1 MNFYLP
7 DVQYFCPPVRMS
19 ILGQRLYSLTDAR
32 KNSGLLRSGYVKPYA
47 CDTRVM
53 FLLLTGWSRMNCAS
67 GLCRVALK
75 TVLLA
80 GALLPKL
87 STPCA
92 VAESASGVPFQALH
106 SNEAV
111 RIIVLDPTGALVPD
125 ADVTVTCVGR
135 TGATTS
141 HRTNHFGS
149 LLLWHLLRSDY
160 EISVHKQ
167 GFAAY
172 RREISLR
179 RGHQLNLRI
188 QLKLPILE
196 SVVEIESPMGII
208 NIDDHTDIAPLP
220 FNPLIYSWGGSNWGG
235 SILPGIEVK
244 DRKHRKSKQK

>member
-1 MNFYLP
+1 MDFYLP
-7 DVQYFCPPVRMS
+7 DVQYFCVPVPMS
-19 ILGQRLYSLTDAR
+19 ILGQRLYSLADSR
-32 KNSGLLRSGYVKPYA
+32 KNSGLLRSGYVNPCA
-47 CDTRVM
+47 CDTRIM
-53 FLLLTGWSRMNCAS
+53 FLLLTGWSRMSCAS
-67 GLCRVALK
+67 GLCRAALK

-80 GALLPKL
+80 GVLLPKL
-87 STPCA
+87 STACA
-92 VAESASGVPFQALH
+92 VAETASGVPFQALH

-111 RIIVLDPTGALVPD
+111 RIKVLDPTGALVPD
-125 ADVTVTCVGR
+125 ADVTVTSVGE

-141 HRTNHFGS
+141 YRTNRFGN

-179 RGHQLNLRI
+179 RGHLLNLRI

-196 SVVEIESPMGII
+196 SVVRIEAPMGII
-208 NIDDHTDIAPLP
+208 NTDDHTDIAPLP
-220 FNPLIYSWGGSNWGG
+220 FNPIIFNGGG

-244 DRKHRKSKQK
+244 NRKHRKSKQK

>member
-1 MNFYLP
+1 MDFYLP
-7 DVQYFCPPVRMS
+7 DVQYFCLPVLMS
-19 ILGQRLYSLTDAR
+19 ILGRLYSLPDAR

-67 GLCRVALK
+67 GLCRAVLK

-111 RIIVLDPTGALVPD
+111 RITVLDPAGALVPD

-141 HRTNHFGS
+141 HRTNHFGNCS
-149 LLLWHLLRSDY
+149 CGICFGAIMKSASTNRALL
-160 EISVHKQ
+160 
-167 GFAAY
+167 
-172 RREISLR
+172 
-179 RGHQLNLRI
+179 
-188 QLKLPILE
+188 
-196 SVVEIESPMGII
+196 
-208 NIDDHTDIAPLP
+208 HTDEKSVCDAAT
-220 FNPLIYSWGGSNWGG
+220 S
-235 SILPGIEVK
+235 SISDPVK
-244 DRKHRKSKQK
+244 TANT